1 MIKVN
6 LISGFLGAGKTTLI
20 KKVLE
25 NVKEEK
31 IVIIE
36 NEFGEVA
43 IDGDLIKK
51 EGFDVFE
58 LRSGCICCM
67 MKQDFED
74 SLQKVIEE
82 YKPDRI
88 IIEPTGISSLS
99 QLLDILEK
107 DNFKDKININRVITV
122 VDSTSYL
129 EEKDAFG
136 EFYMDQVENAEIL
149 IVSKTQM
156 VDKST
161 LKKVKES
168 LRECNKKAS
177 IKTLAFEE
185 FNKEYILNFL
195 DEDSSRDIKRDSVE
209 VMISTEDGFESLG
222 VKTNKIFEIREI
234 NEIVS
239 KLFTGKY
246 GDVIR
251 IKGFLKGEKEIIQ
264 INCTKKVHN
273 IETVEDSKE
282 IKICIIGQDL
292 RKRKIQFLFKE
303 KYNIKK
309 IIKNFKE

>member
-20 KKVLE
+20 KKILG

-31 IVIIE
+31 VIIIE

-107 DNFKDKININRVITV
+107 DNFKDRININSVITV
-122 VDSTSYL
+122 VDGTSYL

-136 EFYMDQVENAEIL
+136 EFYMDQVKNAKTL
-149 IVSKTQM
+149 MVSKTQI

-161 LKKVKES
+161 LKEVKES
-168 LRECNKKAS
+168 LREFNEKAR
-177 IKTLAFEE
+177 IITLPFEE

-195 DEDSSRDIKRDSVE
+195 DRDLLKDMEREPVE
-209 VMISTEDGFESLG
+209 VVISTEDGFESLG
-222 VKTNKIFEIREI
+222 VKTNKIFETKEI
-234 NEIVS
+234 NAIIS
-239 KLFTGKY
+239 KLFTGEY
-246 GDVIR
+246 GNVIR
-251 IKGFLKGEKEIIQ
+251 IKGFLKGKEEIIQ
-264 INCTKKVHN
+264 INCTKKVHD
-273 IETVEDSKE
+273 IETVKGGEE
-282 IKICIIGQDL
+282 LKICIIGQGL
-292 RKRKIQFLFKE
+292 CKNEIKSLFTE
-303 KYNIKK
+303 KYKIKK
-309 IIKNFKE
+309 I

>member
-292 RKRKIQFLFKE
+292 RKKKIQFLFKE

-309 IIKNFKE
+309 L

>member
-161 LKKVKES
+161 LKKVKKS

-309 IIKNFKE
+309 L

>member
-107 DNFKDKININRVITV
+107 DNFKDKININSVITV
-122 VDSTSYL
+122 VDGISYL

-136 EFYMDQVENAEIL
+136 EFYMDQIKNAKTL
-149 IVSKTQM
+149 IVSKTQI

-161 LKKVKES
+161 LKEVKES
-168 LRECNKKAS
+168 LREFNEKAH
-177 IKTLAFEE
+177 IITLPFEE
-185 FNKEYILNFL
+185 FNKDYVLNFL
-195 DEDSSRDIKRDSVE
+195 DEDLSKDIKRGTVE
-209 VMISTEDGFESLG
+209 VIISTEDGFESLG
-222 VKTNKIFEIREI
+222 IKTNKIFDIKEI

-239 KLFTGKY
+239 KLFAGKY
-246 GDVIR
+246 GNIIR
-251 IKGFLKGEKEIIQ
+251 IKGFLKGREDIIQ
-264 INCTKKVHN
+264 INCTKKLHS
-273 IETVEDSKE
+273 IDAIKDSEE
-282 IKICIIGQDL
+282 IKICIIGQNL
-292 RKRKIQFLFKE
+292 YKKEIEFLFKE
-303 KYNIKK
+303 RYRIKRL
-309 IIKNFKE
+309 

>member
-20 KKVLE
+20 KKILG

-31 IVIIE
+31 VIIIE

-51 EGFDVFE
+51 EDFDVFE

-107 DNFKDKININRVITV
+107 DNFKDRININSVITV
-122 VDSTSYL
+122 VDGTSYL

-136 EFYMDQVENAEIL
+136 EFYMDQVKNAKTL
-149 IVSKTQM
+149 IVSKTQI

-161 LKKVKES
+161 LKEVKES
-168 LRECNKKAS
+168 LREFNEKAH
-177 IKTLAFEE
+177 IITLPFEE

-195 DEDSSRDIKRDSVE
+195 DEDLLKDMEREPVE
-209 VMISTEDGFESLG
+209 VVISTEDGFESLG
-222 VKTNKIFEIREI
+222 VKTNKIFEMKEI
-234 NEIVS
+234 NEIIS
-239 KLFTGKY
+239 KLFTREY
-246 GDVIR
+246 GNVIR
-251 IKGFLKGEKEIIQ
+251 IKGFLKGKEEIIQ

-273 IETVEDSKE
+273 IETVKGREE
-282 IKICIIGQDL
+282 LKICIIGQGL
-292 RKRKIQFLFKE
+292 CKNEIKSLFRE
-303 KYNIKK
+303 KYKIKK
-309 IIKNFKE
+309 I

>member
-6 LISGFLGAGKTTLI
+6 LVSGFLGAGKTTLI
-20 KKVLE
+20 KKILE

-31 IVIIE
+31 VIIIE

-107 DNFKDKININRVITV
+107 DNFKDRININSVITV
-122 VDSTSYL
+122 VDGTSYL

-136 EFYMDQVENAEIL
+136 EFYMDQVKNAKTL
-149 IVSKTQM
+149 IVSKTQI

-161 LKKVKES
+161 LKEVKES
-168 LRECNKKAS
+168 LREFNKKAN
-177 IKTLAFEE
+177 IITLPFEE

-195 DEDSSRDIKRDSVE
+195 DEDLLKDMEREPLE
-209 VMISTEDGFESLG
+209 VMVSTEDGFESLG
-222 VKTNKIFEIREI
+222 IKTNKIFETKEM
-234 NEIVS
+234 NEIIS
-239 KLFTGKY
+239 KLFTGEY
-246 GDVIR
+246 GNVIR
-251 IKGFLKGEKEIIQ
+251 IKGFLKGKEEIIQ
-264 INCTKKVHN
+264 INYTKKVHN
-273 IETVEDSKE
+273 IETVKDREE
-282 IKICIIGQDL
+282 LKICIIGQGL
-292 RKRKIQFLFKE
+292 CKNEIKSLFRE
-303 KYNIKK
+303 KYKIKK
-309 IIKNFKE
+309 I

>member
-20 KKVLE
+20 KKFLE

-31 IVIIE
+31 IIIIE

-51 EGFDVFE
+51 DGFDVFE

-67 MKQDFED
+67 MKQDFEN

-107 DNFKDKININRVITV
+107 DDFKDEININSVITV
-122 VDSTSYL
+122 VDGISYL

-136 EFYMDQVENAEIL
+136 EFYMDQIKNAKTL
-149 IVSKTQM
+149 IVSKTQI

-161 LKKVKES
+161 LKEVKES
-168 LRECNKKAS
+168 LREFNEKAH
-177 IKTLAFEE
+177 IITLPFEE

-195 DEDSSRDIKRDSVE
+195 DEDLSGDIEREPIE

-222 VKTNKIFEIREI
+222 IKTNKIFEIKEI

-246 GDVIR
+246 GNAIR
-251 IKGFLKGEKEIIQ
+251 IKGFLKGKEEIIQ
-264 INCTKKVHN
+264 INCTKKLHN
-273 IETVEDSKE
+273 IEAVKGREE
-282 IKICIIGQDL
+282 IKICIIGQGLCKDEI
-292 RKRKIQFLFKE
+292 KSLFKE
-303 KYNIKK
+303 KYKIKRV
-309 IIKNFKE
+309 

>member
-31 IVIIE
+31 IIIIE

-51 EGFDVFE
+51 DGFDVFE

-273 IETVEDSKE
+273 IETVQDSKE

-309 IIKNFKE
+309 L

>member
-20 KKVLE
+20 KKILE

-31 IVIIE
+31 VIIIE

-74 SLQKVIEE
+74 SLEKVIEE

-107 DNFKDKININRVITV
+107 DNFKNRININSVITV
-122 VDSTSYL
+122 VDVTSYL

-156 VDKST
+156 VDKKHFKKSERI
-161 LKKVKES
+161 LK
-168 LRECNKKAS
+168 
-177 IKTLAFEE
+177 
-185 FNKEYILNFL
+185 
-195 DEDSSRDIKRDSVE
+195 E
-209 VMISTEDGFESLG
+209 V
-222 VKTNKIFEIREI
+222 
-234 NEIVS
+234 
-239 KLFTGKY
+239 
-246 GDVIR
+246 
-251 IKGFLKGEKEIIQ
+251 Q
-264 INCTKKVHN
+264 
-273 IETVEDSKE
+273 
-282 IKICIIGQDL
+282 
-292 RKRKIQFLFKE
+292 
-303 KYNIKK
+303 
-309 IIKNFKE
+309 

>member
-51 EGFDVFE
+51 GGFDVFE

-292 RKRKIQFLFKE
+292 RKRKIQFFVQR
-303 KYNIKK
+303 K
-309 IIKNFKE
+309 I

>member
-20 KKVLE
+20 KKILE

-31 IVIIE
+31 VIIIE

-51 EGFDVFE
+51 EGFDVLE

-107 DNFKDKININRVITV
+107 DNFKNKININSVITV
-122 VDSTSYL
+122 VDATSYL

-156 VDKST
+156 LDKSI

-168 LRECNKKAS
+168 LREFNKKAH
-177 IKTLAFEE
+177 IITLPFEE

-195 DEDSSRDIKRDSVE
+195 DEGLSMDIERNPVE
-209 VMISTEDGFESLG
+209 VMTSTEDGFESLG
-222 VKTNKIFEIREI
+222 VKTNKIFEINKM

-246 GDVIR
+246 GNVIR
-251 IKGFLKGEKEIIQ
+251 IKGFLNGKEEIIQ

-273 IETVEDSKE
+273 IEKAKDKEDLN
-282 IKICIIGQDL
+282 ICIIGQNL
-292 RKRKIQFLFKE
+292 HKKEIKFLFKE
-303 KYNIKK
+303 KYKIKK
-309 IIKNFKE
+309 L

>member
-6 LISGFLGAGKTTLI
+6 LVSGFLGVGKTTLI

-25 NVKEEK
+25 NVEEEK
-31 IVIIE
+31 VIIIE
-36 NEFGEVA
+36 NEFREVA

-74 SLQKVIEE
+74 SLQKVIKE

-99 QLLDILEK
+99 QLLYILEK
-107 DNFKDKININRVITV
+107 DNFKDKININSVITV

-168 LRECNKKAS
+168 LREFNKKAT
-177 IKTLAFEE
+177 IITLAFEE

-195 DEDSSRDIKRDSVE
+195 DEDSSRDIKRDFVE

-222 VKTNKIFEIREI
+222 VKTNKIFEIKEVSEI
-234 NEIVS
+234 IS

-246 GDVIR
+246 GNVIR

-273 IETVEDSKE
+273 IETVKGREE

-309 IIKNFKE
+309 L

>member
-88 IIEPTGISSLS
+88 IIEPTGISYLS

-309 IIKNFKE
+309 L

>member
-177 IKTLAFEE
+177 IKTLVFEE
-185 FNKEYILNFL
+185 FNKDYILNFL

-282 IKICIIGQDL
+282 IKICIIGQNL

-309 IIKNFKE
+309 L

>member
-161 LKKVKES
+161 LKKVKEF

-222 VKTNKIFEIREI
+222 VKTNRIFEIREI

-309 IIKNFKE
+309 L

>member
-20 KKVLE
+20 KKILG

-31 IVIIE
+31 VIIIE

-149 IVSKTQM
+149 IVSKTQI

-161 LKKVKES
+161 LKEVKES
-168 LRECNKKAS
+168 LREFNKKAH
-177 IKTLAFEE
+177 IITLPFEE

-195 DEDSSRDIKRDSVE
+195 DEDLLKDMEREPVE
-209 VMISTEDGFESLG
+209 VVISTEDGFESLG
-222 VKTNKIFEIREI
+222 VKTNKIFKIKEI
-234 NEIVS
+234 NEIIS

-246 GDVIR
+246 GNVIR
-251 IKGFLKGEKEIIQ
+251 IKGFLKGKEEIIQ

-273 IETVEDSKE
+273 IETVKGREE
-282 IKICIIGQDL
+282 LKICIIGQGL
-292 RKRKIQFLFKE
+292 CKNEIKSLFKE
-303 KYNIKK
+303 KYNIKRL
-309 IIKNFKE
+309 

>member
-20 KKVLE
+20 KKILG

-31 IVIIE
+31 VIIIE

-107 DNFKDKININRVITV
+107 DNFKDRININSVITV
-122 VDSTSYL
+122 VDGTSYL

-136 EFYMDQVENAEIL
+136 EFYIDQVKNAKTL
-149 IVSKTQM
+149 IVSKTQI

-161 LKKVKES
+161 LKEVKES
-168 LRECNKKAS
+168 LREFNKKAH
-177 IKTLAFEE
+177 IITLPFEK

-195 DEDSSRDIKRDSVE
+195 DEDLLKDMEREPVE
-209 VMISTEDGFESLG
+209 VVISTEDGFESLG
-222 VKTNKIFEIREI
+222 VKTNKIFGTKEM
-234 NEIVS
+234 NEIIS
-239 KLFTGKY
+239 KLFTGEY
-246 GDVIR
+246 GNVIR
-251 IKGFLKGEKEIIQ
+251 IKGFLKGKEEIIQ

-273 IETVEDSKE
+273 IETVKGREE
-282 IKICIIGQDL
+282 LKICIIGQGL
-292 RKRKIQFLFKE
+292 CKNEIKSLFKE
-303 KYNIKK
+303 KYKIKK
-309 IIKNFKE
+309 I

>member
-20 KKVLE
+20 KKILE

-31 IVIIE
+31 VIIIE
-36 NEFGEVA
+36 NEFGEIA

-122 VDSTSYL
+122 VDSISYL

-161 LKKVKES
+161 FKKVKES

-309 IIKNFKE
+309 L